1 MAAAS
6 SGGGET
12 QKDPSG
18 WTVDTLRTLLQGQL
32 DDMRIH
38 LQTQL
43 GDMRSMLQ
51 ERYETQSKAVDA
63 AFVAQQVAMSTAL
76 TAAERAVST
85 AMLAAEKAVDK
96 AEDAATKR
104 FEAVNEFR
112 GQLADQAQT
121 FIPRVEAEQR
131 LSQNAE
137 KITVLESR
145 VAVDIAHINSRLD
158 LSTGAGVGIQKAWAF
173 LVAAVVAVVAVITV
187 ALTLT
192 R

>member
-1 MAAAS
+1 MPV
-6 SGGGET
+6 GGGET

-18 WTVDTLRTLLQGQL
+18 WTTDTLHAHMQSQVN
-32 DDMRIH
+32 DMRVH

-43 GDMRSMLQ
+43 NDMRAMLQ

-112 GQLADQAQT
+112 GQLADQAST
-121 FIPRVEAEQR
+121 FIPRLEAEQR

-137 KITVLESR
+137 KITVLEGR
-145 VAVDIAHINSRLD
+145 VATDIAQIQSRLD
-158 LSTGAGVGIQKAWAF
+158 LSAGGARGIEKAWAF
-173 LVAAVVAVVAVITV
+173 LVAAVVAGGAIVTI